1 MLGHDFG
8 VRIVQRDTP
17 PQELDEPTR
26 YLFLSTTAFP
36 HLRGLGVTD
45 DQIRTMMVEV
55 PRRFLTGVQ
64 QVARAPA
71 FG

>member
-1 MLGHDFG
+1 M
-8 VRIVQRDTP
+8 P
-17 PQELDEPTR
+17 PQELDEPSR

-36 HLRGLGVTD
+36 HLREMGITD
-45 DQIRTMMVEV
+45 EQIRTMTVEV

-64 QVARAPA
+64 QMARGPA